1 MNISLA
7 IVLENRNANQE
18 QAIVFSFESHIMPFF
33 KTFDLT
39 NFRQV
44 KMYNEG
50 VDIVIKKHLQ
60 VLQDIYKKFS
70 GREAIGGEERYM
82 SLAEFVDLVT
92 STSVVDDNFG
102 VREINVIFR
111 LSMAVQVDEIRFERH
126 TRMQFLEFVEAICR
140 VADRVVVN
148 LIADSGP
155 IAVGNPNIALEK
167 IEEEDANEEDTQQ
180 TNDEQST
187 KNEKDVSGSS
197 SEAEEN
203 SRRSARSDA
212 ANPDEYN
219 DRKKQ
224 EKADRKAGL
233 GLLKQLNKTRMTL
246 VAGIEMSETMT
257 TSQKSPRNG
266 GKVNKRRKRDIK
278 TVTSAYNNVIGLDS
292 KLQEY
297 IRKIALISMGQEYA
311 YNFIRKYNL

>member
-1 MNISLA
+1 
-7 IVLENRNANQE
+7 
-18 QAIVFSFESHIMPFF
+18 MPFF

-70 GREAIGGEERYM
+70 GREVIGGEERYM

-92 STSVVDDNFG
+92 STSVIDDNFG

-111 LSMAVQVDEIRFERH
+111 LSMAVQVDEIRYERH
-126 TRMQFLEFVEAICR
+126 TRMQFLEFIEAICR
-140 VADRVVVN
+140 VADRVVTN

-167 IEEEDANEEDTQQ
+167 IDEEDGNEDEGQQ
-180 TNDEQST
+180 TNDDRSM
-187 KNEKDVSGSS
+187 KNDKYVSGSS

-203 SRRSARSDA
+203 THRSGRSDV
-212 ANPDEYN
+212 ANPDEE
-219 DRKKQ
+219 DPERQK
-224 EKADRKAGL
+224 KADRKAGL
-233 GLLKQLNKTRMTL
+233 GLLKQLNKARMTL
-246 VAGIEMSETMT
+246 VSGIEMSETMT
-257 TSQKSPRNG
+257 TS
-266 GKVNKRRKRDIK
+266 
-278 TVTSAYNNVIGLDS
+278 
-292 KLQEY
+292 
-297 IRKIALISMGQEYA
+297 
-311 YNFIRKYNL
+311 

>member
-1 MNISLA
+1 
-7 IVLENRNANQE
+7 
-18 QAIVFSFESHIMPFF
+18 
-33 KTFDLT
+33 
-39 NFRQV
+39 
-44 KMYNEG
+44 MYNEG

-219 DRKKQ
+219 DRVKQ